1 MDELFIGCRNSDG
14 IKNFVK
20 SHAAYF
26 LDGYFLDGYFL
37 DTSFTR
43 YGTALQDCAD
53 ECNKVTSCWAFRH
66 ANEWSTS
73 IGDYGGYVGVCH
85 GYYNKESPVKIA
97 PSKNDQNNKGGNVVY
112 VKCINGRYIT
122 FLYEMFLGIVLL
134 CYVHIIHI

>member
-53 ECNKVTSCWAFRH
+53 ECNKVTSCWAFRLDQQWSASRFAMV
-66 ANEWSTS
+66 AN
-73 IGDYGGYVGVCH
+73 VCH
-85 GYYNKESPVKIA
+85 GYYNKESAAKIIS
-97 PSKNDQNNKGGNVVY
+97 SKNNKENYNGVVY
-112 VKCINGRYIT
+112 VKCINGRFTT
-122 FLYEMFLGIVLL
+122 FLYEIFRGR

>member
-20 SHAAYF
+20 SY
-26 LDGYFLDGYFL
+26 DGYYSSFEH
-37 DTSFTR
+37 FTR
-43 YGTALQDCAD
+43 YGTTLQDCAD

-66 ANEWSTS
+66 TNQWSTS

-85 GYYNKESPVKIA
+85 GYYNKESPVKIIS
-97 PSKNDQNNKGGNVVY
+97 SKNNKANYNGVVY

-122 FLYEMFLGIVLL
+122 FLYEIF
-134 CYVHIIHI
+134 